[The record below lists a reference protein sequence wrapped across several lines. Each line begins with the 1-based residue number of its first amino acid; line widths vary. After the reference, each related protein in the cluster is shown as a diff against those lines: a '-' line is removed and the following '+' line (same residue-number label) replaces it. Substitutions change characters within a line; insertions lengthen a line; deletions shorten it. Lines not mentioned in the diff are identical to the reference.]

1 MAMAFPSRAEVRGTP
16 YAGKQVLDDFI
27 RPNPFLT
34 SVSMIEGEISP
45 RGMFPFLAR
54 ELEPIAREICSPT
67 RKSKSPRTP
76 SAIRFSCSRNRPRN
90 AKTSTRNTA

>member
-1 MAMAFPSRAEVRGTP
+1 VRGTP

-34 SVSMIEGEISP
+34 SVSIVEGEISP

-54 ELEPIAREICSPT
+54 ELEPIARELFANPKVEVAT
-67 RKSKSPRTP
+67 HTL
-76 SAIRFSCSRNRPRN
+76 AIRFSCSRKWRRN
-90 AKTSTRNTA
+90 AKASIRNMA